1 MKERTWLWVLR
12 VWWARVPNFLHVIS
26 SGGKV
31 YLALLLV
38 AKDEINPGMKIH

>member
-1 MKERTWLWVLR
+1 
-12 VWWARVPNFLHVIS
+12 VPNFLHVIS